1 MCSVSHHS
9 RTACKHSKAM
19 LECSVYT
26 SKFLEHSTLISKVLK
41 VWCTSDALCSGQK
54 VVKNCR
60 RFDDSNNS
68 TTRLS
73 AWTACWPCKSPFA
86 LKKISR
92 FIYIRPR
99 WQAYNTMRYKNCNSI
114 YAVIIEQSRFVRAK
128 PIQYT
133 SSGKCVASVS
143 RLFCDEFAFA
153 KWRVMLPVNGWNF
166 DMLLELLLWLTI
178 EWKDA
183 KAYRKSWRAAA
194 TTTLGLVLVFFSLSE
209 H

>member
-1 MCSVSHHS
+1 
-9 RTACKHSKAM
+9 
-19 LECSVYT
+19 
-26 SKFLEHSTLISKVLK
+26 
-41 VWCTSDALCSGQK
+41 
-54 VVKNCR
+54 
-60 RFDDSNNS
+60 
-68 TTRLS
+68 
-73 AWTACWPCKSPFA
+73 
-86 LKKISR
+86 
-92 FIYIRPR
+92 
-99 WQAYNTMRYKNCNSI
+99 MRYKNCNSI

-133 SSGKCVASVS
+133 SSGKCAASVS

-194 TTTLGLVLVFFSLSE
+194 TTTLGLVLVFFFFFFRALSWDVTKSWCCFIRKFNVVFIIE
-209 H
+209 GLRCHRVGNHHHMTACCDLAALMH